1 MQFSQDWKTK
11 QWINDQ
17 ARLFLTL
24 TPNAKQPSYLRQDKI
39 AKPTDTVHIV
49 SMNITSCEV
58 RIVNL
63 DCVKS
68 SATKTTDHD
77 YQSYIEINNYVNAGI

>member
-1 MQFSQDWKTK
+1 MQFSQDWKTNNSK
-11 QWINDQ
+11 STTKEESVINAYTQWK
-17 ARLFLTL
+17 AE
-24 TPNAKQPSYLRQDKI
+24 ASYLGQDKI

-49 SMNITSCEV
+49 SMNITSGEV

-68 SATKTTDHD
+68 SAT
-77 YQSYIEINNYVNAGI
+77 